1 MKSYHLLKTCF
12 PLVFSAFV
20 FAHPSNAPYQNPGV
34 HPHVG
39 PSNVLVIYNTA
50 WEDGDNNGKNDSLEV
65 AEYYANRRDIPANN
79 ILGITVS
86 NYLDNTWKDYIS
98 YENFYS
104 NILIPV
110 VLKLN
115 STNSLTSQPFKSNI
129 YYLCPVFGVP
139 PDVNTY
145 FTNAENPMG
154 ASWKND
160 RRSLDAFL
168 MNPYLMLS
176 NGLYFTNGNNR
187 PGTASYL
194 PPAYGN
200 MWGDDDFEIGYGN
213 IDTPVNDD
221 WNKYYDDAENPAD
234 SKHFKELRDAEW
246 PDFIPWS
253 YGYFL
258 VTRID
263 GPGKDVA
270 IGLVDKTLYAEKYI
284 RNWAGFPETNF
295 YGKVYTDDDSDNIGN
310 WAPLIFSRAIGG
322 DIKNWFRGDSVGNAY
337 NSVFDTNVNNT
348 LKPWDWIEDSHAS
361 EIGQTSGAIPRIR
374 KLRIDEINGFTAS
387 VYYANS
393 SSSFYYYVASSI
405 LRGFEGKTFTNYTGG
420 GAEIIKVGTNDSELA
435 WGDIVLSSTNN
446 FSVGNYLFYDY
457 PENLDFPY
465 DDAMW
470 YSAYY
475 IHSFYQDAF
484 QWLPGSVGFHN
495 ESYACREFRHGSNG
509 IFFAGKALLRGMT
522 AIGGCVEEPFA
533 PGIPFA
539 KNFFRSFCQGFDFA
553 ESCYQSTPCAIA
565 WMNVFIGDPLYNPFM
580 SLYENSN
587 RYDSTSPEI
596 IVTNYGGSLIIEAK
610 LDNFTT
616 AQATDIAQFKLEYG
630 SDSNNWENTFEYVDW
645 PSASSPS
652 WNNNRKY
659 NWTRSYK
666 WTFPTPTTSFFY
678 RVSARDP
685 YGNETVGEI
694 KEVPIPEPGIL
705 WIVGL
710 IPPFLKRGSREFLMD
725 YWQNISKKS
734 SNK

>member
-1 MKSYHLLKTCF
+1 MKFYQTIKFSF
-12 PLVFSAFV
+12 FLVFLFSVFG
-20 FAHPSNAPYQNPGV
+20 FAHPTNAPYQTPGE
-34 HPHVG
+34 HSHVG

-110 VLKLN
+110 VQKLN

-168 MNPYLMLS
+168 MNPYLMFD

-194 PPAYGN
+194 DASYGA
-200 MWGDDDFEIGYGN
+200 MWGDDNFEIGYGN
-213 IDTPVNDD
+213 LTGFTA
-221 WNKYYDDAENPAD
+221 WNKYYDDANNPAN
-234 SKHFKELRDAEW
+234 SKHFKELRDADL
-246 PDFIPWS
+246 PNFIPWS

-270 IGLVDKTLYAEKYI
+270 IGLIDKTLYAERYI
-284 RNWAGFPETNF
+284 RNWAGNSDTNY
-295 YGKVYTDDDSDNIGN
+295 YGRVYTDDDPYDSGQRD
-310 WAPLIFSRAIGG
+310 LQKIFERALGG
-322 DIKNWFRGDSVGNAY
+322 DIKNWFRGDSVGNSIR
-337 NSVFDTNVNNT
+337 SVFDTNVVNT
-348 LKPWDWIEDSHAS
+348 LQPWDWIEDSYRR
-361 EIGQTSGAIPRIR
+361 EIGQVNHIP
-374 KLRIDEINGFTAS
+374 RIDEIRISAMNGYTVS
-387 VYYANS
+387 VYHARDTTEYYSTND
-393 SSSFYYYVASSI
+393 FYYYVGGSI
-405 LRGFEGKTFTNYTGG
+405 LRGFEGKTISCSGG
-420 GAEIIKVGTNDSELA
+420 GSATIQKVGTNGSELA
-435 WGDIVLSSTNN
+435 WGDIVLSSTNDFN
-446 FSVGNYLFYDY
+446 VGDNISRNYSGLS
-457 PENLDFPY
+457 FPF

-475 IHSFYQDAF
+475 KHSFYPDCF
-484 QWLPGSVGFHN
+484 QWLPGAVGFHN
-495 ESYACREFRHGSNG
+495 ESYPCREFRHGSNG
-509 IFFAGKALLRGMT
+509 SYFAGRALLRGLT
-522 AIGGCVEEPFA
+522 ATGGAVGEPFSD
-533 PGIPFA
+533 GIPFA
-539 KNFFRSFCQGFDFA
+539 RNFYRAFCQGFDFA
-553 ESCYQSTPCAIA
+553 EASYQSTPCAIA

-580 SLYENSN
+580 SLYEKSN
-587 RYDSTSPEI
+587 RFDSTSPEI

-630 SDSNNWENTFEYVDW
+630 SDSNNWDNTFEYINW
-645 PSASSPS
+645 PSASSTT
-652 WNNNRKY
+652 WNNDRRY

-666 WTFPTPTTSFFY
+666 WTLPTPTTALYY

-685 YGNETVGEI
+685 YGNETIGKI
-694 KEVPIPEPGIL
+694 IEVAIPEPNL
-705 WIVGL
+705 FIVCSALAGS
-710 IPPFLKRGSREFLMD
+710 IIIYYWKR
-725 YWQNISKKS
+725 K
-734 SNK
+734 

>member
-1 MKSYHLLKTCF
+1 MEDMKFHSTKKHCFLLVF
-12 PLVFSAFV
+12 VFSAFV
-20 FAHPSNAPYQNPGV
+20 LAHPATGPYQTPGE
-34 HPHVG
+34 HLHVE
-39 PSNVLVIYNTA
+39 PSNVLVIFNSA
-50 WEDGDNNGKNDSLEV
+50 WEDEDSNGKNDSLEV
-65 AEYYANRRDIPANN
+65 AEYYAERRSIPSNN
-79 ILGITVS
+79 ILSVSIS
-86 NYLDNTWKDYIS
+86 NYLDTTWNDYVS

-110 VLKLN
+110 VQKLN
-115 STNSLTSQPFKSNI
+115 STNSLTLQPFRSNI
-129 YYLCPVFGVP
+129 YYLCPVYGIP

-168 MNPYLMLS
+168 MNPYLMYD
-176 NGLYFTNGNNR
+176 NGLYYTNGNNR

-194 PPAYGN
+194 PGSYGD
-200 MWGDDDFEIGYGN
+200 MWGDDYFEIGLGNLYG
-213 IDTPVNDD
+213 ITD
-221 WNKYYDDAENPAD
+221 WNKYYDDADNPSN
-234 SKHFKELRDAEW
+234 SKDFKGLRDAEW
-246 PDFIPWS
+246 PNFIPWS

-270 IGLVDKTLYAEKYI
+270 IGLVDKTLYAERYI
-284 RNWAGFPETNF
+284 RNWAGSKETNF
-295 YGKVYTDDDSDNIGN
+295 YGRIYTDDDDGTWADVFDN
-310 WAPLIFSRAIGG
+310 AIGG

-337 NSVFDTNVNNT
+337 SSVFDTNVNYS
-348 LKPWDWIEDSHAS
+348 LQPWDWIEDSHER
-361 EIGQTSGAIPRIR
+361 EIGGVSGAIPRIR
-374 KLRIDEINGFTAS
+374 NLRIDEINGFTAG

-393 SSSFYYYVASSI
+393 SSNFYYYVASSI
-405 LRGFEGKTFTNYTGG
+405 LRGFEGKTITNNSG
-420 GAEIIKVGTNDSELA
+420 GAAVIIKVGTNDSELA
-435 WGDIVLSSTNN
+435 WGDIVLSSTNG
-446 FSVGNYLFYDY
+446 FSAGDYLYYDY
-457 PENLDFPY
+457 PENLSFPY

-475 IHSFYQDAF
+475 RHSFYQDVF

-509 IFFAGKALLRGMT
+509 VFFAGKALLRGLT

-533 PGIPFA
+533 PGLPFA
-539 KNFFRSFCQGFDFA
+539 RKFFRALCQGFDFA
-553 ESCYQSTPCAIA
+553 EASYQSTPCAIA

-587 RYDSTSPEI
+587 RFDSTSPSL

-610 LDNFTT
+610 LDDFTT
-616 AQATDIAQFKLEYG
+616 AEAKDLAQFKLEYG
-630 SDSNNWENTFEYVDW
+630 SDTSSWDSTIDYMEW

-652 WNNNRKY
+652 WNNNRRY

-666 WTFPTPTTSFFY
+666 WMLPAPNTAFYY

-685 YGNETVGEI
+685 YGNETIGDI
-694 KEVPIPEPGIL
+694 KEVPIPEPFLLITCYL
-705 WIVGL
+705 LFIV
-710 IPPFLKRGSREFLMD
+710 ISREHCL
-725 YWQNISKKS
+725 
-734 SNK
+734 

>member
-1 MKSYHLLKTCF
+1 MKSYHLLKNCF
-12 PLVFSAFV
+12 PLVFVFSAYV

-34 HPHVG
+34 HSHVG

-50 WEDGDNNGKNDSLEV
+50 WEDGDDNGENDSLEV
-65 AEYYANRRDIPANN
+65 AEYYANRREIPANN

-110 VLKLN
+110 VQKLN
-115 STNSLTSQPFKSNI
+115 STNSLTSQPFRSNI

-145 FTNAENPMG
+145 FTNSENPMG

-168 MNPYLMLS
+168 MNPYLMFD
-176 NGLYFTNGNNR
+176 NGLYFTSGNNR

-194 PPAYGN
+194 DASYGD
-200 MWGDDDFEIGYGN
+200 MWGDDYFEIGLGNLYG
-213 IDTPVNDD
+213 ITA
-221 WNKYYDDAENPAD
+221 WNKYYDKAENPAD

-246 PDFIPWS
+246 PNFIPWS

-295 YGKVYTDDDSDNIGN
+295 YGKVYTDDKNETWPTVFDN
-310 WAPLIFSRAIGG
+310 AIGG

-337 NSVFDTNVNNT
+337 NSIFDTNVNNT

-405 LRGFEGKTFTNYTGG
+405 LRGFEGKIFTNYTGG

-446 FSVGNYLFYDY
+446 FSVGNYLYYDY

-475 IHSFYQDAF
+475 IHSFYQDVF
-484 QWLPGSVGFHN
+484 QW
-495 ESYACREFRHGSNG
+495 
-509 IFFAGKALLRGMT
+509 M
-522 AIGGCVEEPFA
+522 
-533 PGIPFA
+533 
-539 KNFFRSFCQGFDFA
+539 
-553 ESCYQSTPCAIA
+553 
-565 WMNVFIGDPLYNPFM
+565 M
-580 SLYENSN
+580 
-587 RYDSTSPEI
+587 I
-596 IVTNYGGSLIIEAK
+596 IQKI
-610 LDNFTT
+610 
-616 AQATDIAQFKLEYG
+616 
-630 SDSNNWENTFEYVDW
+630 
-645 PSASSPS
+645 
-652 WNNNRKY
+652 
-659 NWTRSYK
+659 
-666 WTFPTPTTSFFY
+666 
-678 RVSARDP
+678 
-685 YGNETVGEI
+685 
-694 KEVPIPEPGIL
+694 
-705 WIVGL
+705 
-710 IPPFLKRGSREFLMD
+710 
-725 YWQNISKKS
+725 
-734 SNK
+734 